1 MSRQSDIKA
10 LRELRGM
17 LSETKSFID
26 MSEAELEKYK
36 ECEKELT
43 GTKFVFQPLPTD
55 HEAKATAKF
64 RNAWVDKFS
73 DPEPMRKRVRVVFT
87 IILALFVVLAIV
99 DMVTASG
106 FLFTNVA
113 EVKEINSIIG
123 ASVLA
128 YAMLGVFFVSGILF
142 TWCFFSESYSGV
154 RTIIIIAF
162 AILGLILY
170 SFGDSMG
177 GNKPILIYIIG
188 VALSMLS
195 NAVVNVIY
203 SIKEKHPRLNAEQKA
218 IVAQEKQ
225 KDDDNAVKNVE
236 KEEKD
241 RAEWQAWW
249 DVHKYEIDAE
259 MDVHMDMAKAA
270 IAKAEELHAKVENSD
285 VLGPKEKDEGIID
298 WLLYFLEGHRADS
311 IKEALQQFDLMQ
323 HNEKML
329 EIEREKY
336 NLEVARIQKENADR
350 ERALEQQRYH
360 QMRMEAEAR
369 RAADMQ
375 SQVAANTAAMRDSA
389 EKLRR
394 DAAWNASQVTAAQDR
409 IANELSFQRMQ
420 DYYNN

>member
-17 LSETKSFID
+17 LAETKSFID

-55 HEAKATAKF
+55 HAETATAKF
-64 RNAWVDKFS
+64 HNAWVEKYS
-73 DPEPMRKRVRVVFT
+73 DSAPIRKRVRVVFT
-87 IILALFVVLAIV
+87 IILALFALLAIL
-99 DMVTASG
+99 DMVTAGG
-106 FLFTNVA
+106 FLFTNLV
-113 EVKEINSIIG
+113 EVEGIKNNIG

-128 YAMLGVFFVSGILF
+128 YALLGVFFVSGILF

-154 RTIIIIAF
+154 RAIIIIALS
-162 AILGLILY
+162 ITGLILC

-177 GNKPILIYIIG
+177 GSAPIWIYILGIF
-188 VALSMLS
+188 LSMIS
-195 NAVVNVIY
+195 NAVVAIVY
-203 SIKEKHPRLNAEQKA
+203 AIKKKHPRLNAEQRA

-249 DVHKYEIDAE
+249 DVHKHEIDAE

-270 IAKAEELHAKVENSD
+270 IAKAEELNVKTEESD
-285 VLGPKEKDEGIID
+285 LLGPKEKDEGIID
-298 WLLYFLEGHRADS
+298 WLLYFLEGHRADN

-394 DAAWNASQVTAAQDR
+394 EAAWNASASAATQER

>member
-1 MSRQSDIKA
+1 MPKPRASSICPKP
-10 LRELRGM
+10 
-17 LSETKSFID
+17 SSKSTR
-26 MSEAELEKYK
+26 SAK
-36 ECEKELT
+36 KELT

-55 HEAKATAKF
+55 HAETATAKF
-64 RNAWVDKFS
+64 HNAWVEKYS
-73 DPEPMRKRVRVVFT
+73 DSAPIRKRVRVVFT
-87 IILALFVVLAIV
+87 IILALFALLSIL

-106 FLFTNVA
+106 FLFTNLV
-113 EVKEINSIIG
+113 EVEGIKNNIG

-128 YAMLGVFFVSGILF
+128 YALLGVFFVSGILF

-154 RTIIIIAF
+154 RAIIIIALS
-162 AILGLILY
+162 ITGLILC
-170 SFGDSMG
+170 SFGDDMG
-177 GNKPILIYIIG
+177 GNAPALIYILGIF
-188 VALSMLS
+188 LSMIS
-195 NAVVNVIY
+195 NAVVAIIY
-203 SIKEKHPRLNAEQKA
+203 AIKKKHPRLNAEQRA

-249 DVHKYEIDAE
+249 DVHKYEIDE
-259 MDVHMDMAKAA
+259 QMDIHMNMAKAA
-270 IAKAEELHAKVENSD
+270 IAKAQELNVKTEESD

-298 WLLYFLEGHRADS
+298 WLLYFLEGHRADN

-394 DAAWNASQVTAAQDR
+394 EAAWNASASAATQER

>member
-17 LSETKSFID
+17 LAETKSFID

-55 HEAKATAKF
+55 HAQTATAKF
-64 RNAWVDKFS
+64 HNAWVEKYS
-73 DPEPMRKRVRVVFT
+73 DSAPIRKRVRVVFT
-87 IILALFVVLAIV
+87 IILALFALLSIL

-106 FLFTNVA
+106 FLFTNLV
-113 EVKEINSIIG
+113 EVEGIKNNIG

-128 YAMLGVFFVSGILF
+128 YALLGVFFVSGFLF

-154 RTIIIIAF
+154 RAIIIIALS
-162 AILGLILY
+162 ITGLILC

-177 GNKPILIYIIG
+177 GSAPIWIYILGIF
-188 VALSMLS
+188 LSMIS
-195 NAVVNVIY
+195 NAVVAIVY
-203 SIKEKHPRLNAEQKA
+203 AIKKKHPRLNAEQRA

-270 IAKAEELHAKVENSD
+270 IAKAQELNVKTEESD
-285 VLGPKEKDEGIID
+285 LLGPKEKDEGIID
-298 WLLYFLEGHRADS
+298 WLLYFLEGHRADN

-360 QMRMEAEAR
+360 QMRIEAEAR

-394 DAAWNASQVTAAQDR
+394 EAAWNASASAATQER